1 MNWAAGIADHWL
13 WLIAAASLGIA
24 EIVVP
29 GAFLMWIGI
38 AALITGLVALL
49 VPIGVPVQL
58 FVFAITAIASV
69 YIGRRV
75 LLRNP
80 IVSTD
85 PLLND
90 RGARLI
96 GEIVTAVTVIDA
108 SQGRVKVGD
117 GVWSARGVPAN
128 IGDHLRVIGIERGVL
143 LVEKA

>member
-1 MNWAAGIADHWL
+1 M
-13 WLIAAASLGIA
+13 
-24 EIVVP
+24 P

-58 FVFAITAIASV
+58 FVFAVTAIASV
-69 YIGRRV
+69 YVGRRV
-75 LLRNP
+75 LVRNP
-80 IVSTD
+80 IESAD

-96 GEIVTAVTVIDA
+96 GEIVTAVTAIDA

-117 GVWSARGVPAN
+117 GVWPARGAIAD
-128 IGDHLRVIGIERGVL
+128 IGDRLRVIGIERSVL